1 MSRLQPVADSESPK
15 VATRTGS
22 RLRLRPSKQPEIK
35 SLHPTPRMHQRLARL
50 LLSSLA
56 GVVLVFGLVASCLPP
71 DFEVESATN
80 RPVKIDK
87 TLLTINPDRF
97 IDVSNG
103 ADLVFDIATAVS
115 DPDGDTI
122 EIVWLVDYEPNLG
135 APPDAVGFTRFT
147 FRPCENPKLV
157 PGQPLTLELFVLD
170 RRPASFDDA
179 DLAKTIVDPE
189 TTTDNVVWFI
199 GADDLSS
206 CPGGGQ

>member
-1 MSRLQPVADSESPK
+1 MSRWQPVLDSESPQL
-15 VATRTGS
+15 ATRAG
-22 RLRLRPSKQPEIK
+22 LRLRPESENR
-35 SLHPTPRMHQRLARL
+35 PRSMDLQQDARKGPGLARL
-50 LLSSLA
+50 LLKPLP
-56 GVVLVFGLVASCLPP
+56 GVVLLFSLVVSCLPP

-87 TLLTINPDRF
+87 SLLTINPDRF
-97 IDVSNG
+97 IDVTNG
-103 ADLVFDIATAVS
+103 EVLVFDVSTAVS

-122 EIVWLVDYEPNLG
+122 EYVWLVNYEPNLG

-157 PGQPLTLELFVLD
+157 PRQPLTLELFVLD
-170 RRPASFDDA
+170 RRPLSFDDA

-189 TTTDNVVWFI
+189 TTTANVVWFI
-199 GADDLSS
+199 GADDLSI